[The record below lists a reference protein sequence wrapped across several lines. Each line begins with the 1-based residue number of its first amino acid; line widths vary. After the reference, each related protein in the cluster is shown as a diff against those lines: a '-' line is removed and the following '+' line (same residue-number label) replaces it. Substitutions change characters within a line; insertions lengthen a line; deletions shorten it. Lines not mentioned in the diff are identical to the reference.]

1 MKEYLI
7 FLAASWVLK
16 KTADYLVKKAPGSK
30 TKIDDYALDFIQ
42 FIRGESKNIYNKVT
56 KKK

>member
-7 FLAASWVLK
+7 FLAASWGLK
-16 KTADYLVKKAPGSK
+16 KTADYLVKKAPGTK
-30 TKIDDYALDFIQ
+30 TKIDDYVLEFIQ
-42 FIRGESKNIYNKVT
+42 FIRGQSKDIYKNI